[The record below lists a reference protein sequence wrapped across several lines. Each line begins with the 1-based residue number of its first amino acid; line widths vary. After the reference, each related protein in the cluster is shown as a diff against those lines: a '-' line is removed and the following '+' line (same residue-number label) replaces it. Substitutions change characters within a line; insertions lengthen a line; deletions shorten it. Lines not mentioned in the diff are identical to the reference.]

1 MSRVV
6 RAGTAQKPGDLSD
19 LAAGLAGGLIVL
31 EKTAFNTVSQD
42 AIARVLPR
50 PGALPER
57 RLRGHAFALLWAA
70 GTVLVIASLV
80 APGGEGPEPE
90 AWTVGAVSLTFAR
103 ALFAGA
109 GRFPRW
115 SFDVA
120 VAAGSGLVS
129 ALVWESGGAASTFV
143 PLYLW
148 ELAFAAAFLPPLAH
162 GTAVPGRRRRLRG
175 GHSAA
180 GSSITA
186 GRLLIA
192 VATMLVVP
200 WLVAAVRGHVVRLVA
215 DLDRQ
220 ATTDALSE
228 LANRRAFTNAIDLEH
243 ARAARRGR
251 PISIVVLDLDH
262 FKTVNDRFG
271 HPAGDRALRHVA
283 GILRSGC
290 RAADVAA
297 RIGGEEFALLL
308 PETDGPAALLIA
320 ERVRAV
326 IASST
331 TPDGIRIT
339 ASFGVTESDGSDPL
353 VAADRALYRAKAAG
367 RDRCVLADS
376 EPT

>member
-1 MSRVV
+1 MISPISPQV
-6 RAGTAQKPGDLSD
+6 
-19 LAAGLAGGLIVL
+19 
-31 EKTAFNTVSQD
+31 
-42 AIARVLPR
+42 
-50 PGALPER
+50 
-57 RLRGHAFALLWAA
+57 
-70 GTVLVIASLV
+70 V

-90 AWTVGAVSLTFAR
+90 AWTVGAVSLTFAL

-129 ALVWESGGAASTFV
+129 
-143 PLYLW
+143 
-148 ELAFAAAFLPPLAH
+148 
-162 GTAVPGRRRRLRG
+162 
-175 GHSAA
+175 
-180 GSSITA
+180 
-186 GRLLIA
+186 
-192 VATMLVVP
+192 
-200 WLVAAVRGHVVRLVA
+200 
-215 DLDRQ
+215 
-220 ATTDALSE
+220 TTDALSE

-243 ARAARRGR
+243 ARAARTGR

-297 RIGGEEFALLL
+297 RVGGEEFALLL

-320 ERVRAV
+320 ERVRAA

-376 EPT
+376 KPT